1 MRIISSNTL
10 STIVWIH
17 VSLTI
22 LMSALSFVSLGNA
35 GVNVIT
41 QGPFFLYNDIIY
53 MGSIVIATLTI
64 ISLIYIGNIS
74 YYVVIPLFILW
85 LLILTA
91 PYMVYIESLPLY
103 NDQLGFVAETLKGV
117 LHEHIT
123 PLQGELSS
131 LVP

>member
-1 MRIISSNTL
+1 MRIISNNTL
-10 STIVWIH
+10 STIAWIH

-41 QGPFFLYNDIIY
+41 QDPFFLYNDIIY

-74 YYVVIPLFILW
+74 YYVAIPLFVLW
-85 LLILTA
+85 SLILMA
-91 PYMVYIESLPLY
+91 PYMVYIESRAIY
-103 NDQLGFVAETLKGV
+103 KYKICVVAE
-117 LHEHIT
+117 
-123 PLQGELSS
+123 
-131 LVP
+131 